1 MARLP
6 PLTSSLG
13 SRSMSSSAARPE
25 TRPAHPR
32 ALRGDRRCAGTRR
45 QPLDSRQARLPVS
58 GPGIVPGGPRQVP
71 RDPAAGPRAR
81 RAVLCRRA
89 GGARPASG
97 LCPFSHRAALP
108 GWSTPSPRSAVPSRC
123 WPTSGA
129 IPTASLSATSG
140 CSISTTAP
148 CASVTATTPG
158 AICCTWSHLAS
169 CVSAMSGS
177 WPTAAAP
184 GAPGPL
190 PGAARPPEPP
200 PGEPE
205 PVQAAM
211 LRLTGIGIQRCPY
224 CAEGHLQ
231 RIVLVV
237 PLRAAPPYS
246 ESDRTPT
253 ALMTTITR
261 RSPRPLPRKPATVP
275 FGLPQPLTR
284 PCHLCHS
291 ALQGTSHQT
300 ETGEAVH
307 APHSHPTRHTPSGPN
322 AGPPAYN
329 PHRPVA

>member
-1 MARLP
+1 MVYSKP
-6 PLTSSLG
+6 PF
-13 SRSMSSSAARPE
+13 
-25 TRPAHPR
+25 
-32 ALRGDRRCAGTRR
+32 
-45 QPLDSRQARLPVS
+45 
-58 GPGIVPGGPRQVP
+58 GGPEQVLAYLGRYTHRVAISHERLLDLNDGTVRFRY
-71 RDPAAGPRAR
+71 RDYAR
-81 RAVLCRRA
+81 GNLLHVVPPGLMRIRHVGLLANRCR
-89 GGARPASG
+89 
-97 LCPFSHRAALP
+97 
-108 GWSTPSPRSAVPSRC
+108 T
-123 WPTSGA
+123 
-129 IPTASLSATSG
+129 
-140 CSISTTAP
+140 
-148 CASVTATTPG
+148 
-158 AICCTWSHLAS
+158 
-169 CVSAMSGS
+169 
-177 WPTAAAP
+177 